1 MKKSIFIIFL
11 LVLGLS
17 AISFVRA
24 EDKIEITFFFGSV
37 CPHCA
42 KEKNFLEEMSV
53 QYPQIELREYN
64 VSENIDLLMEKYQSY
79 AVPEDIWGFVPI
91 SFMGERY
98 FLGFDEQVADN
109 IENYVLELIEGISQ
123 PPPDTS
129 PDEHKISLP
138 IFGEISLSTFSP
150 LTLSIVLGALDGFN
164 ACAMVALGFLL
175 TVLISTGIIERVFL
189 IGGTFILVSGIVY
202 FLFISAWLN
211 LFLVL
216 SHLKFITNLVGGIIA
231 IFAIFLL
238 KDYFHGVVCK
248 LCEIKPGKENIFVRF
263 ERKLFKR
270 METLSKMETSLSVTI
285 FGTVIVAA
293 GVNMVELCC
302 SFGFPLVFTRI
313 LTGFNLP
320 TLSYYFYLLI
330 YILFY
335 MIDDFI
341 IFTIA
346 VLTLRITKSYQK
358 YLKAIKLISG
368 ILLLFL
374 GLIMLF
380 CPEILM
386 LF

>member
-11 LVLGLS
+11 LVLTLS
-17 AISFVRA
+17 AFNFVRA
-24 EDKIEITFFFGSV
+24 EEKIEIDFFFGAI
-37 CPHCA
+37 CPFCA
-42 KEKNFLEEMSV
+42 QEKIFLRELIDK
-53 QYPQIELREYN
+53 YPEIELREYN
-64 VSENIDLLMEKYQSY
+64 ASENIDLLMEKYQSY
-79 AVPEDIWGFVPI
+79 AVPENLWGFVPI
-91 SFMGERY
+91 SFVGERY
-98 FLGFDEQVADN
+98 FLSFDEQVADD
-109 IENYVLELIEGISQ
+109 IEDYVLELIEGISQ
-123 PPPDTS
+123 PPPEPPS
-129 PDEHKISLP
+129 DEHKISLP
-138 IFGEISLSTFSP
+138 IFGEISLSRLSP

-175 TVLISTGIIERVFL
+175 TVLISTGIRERVFL

-263 ERKLFKR
+263 EKKLFKR
-270 METLSKMETSLSVTI
+270 METISKMETSLPVTI

-313 LTGFNLP
+313 LTSFNLP
-320 TLSYYFYLLI
+320 TSSYYFYLLI

-341 IFTIA
+341 IFIIA
-346 VLTLRITKSYQK
+346 VLTLRITQASQK

-374 GLIMLF
+374 GLIIMF